1 MTLPVSPTE
10 AVLAMLI
17 IVGGATLQG
26 TIGFGMS
33 LVSAAMLA
41 IVDPDFVPVP
51 LLVNAVLLN
60 IMVTG
65 SERHSFATRTAL
77 WPIIGRAIGAAITVY
92 LLAKLPKEHM
102 QVFFG
107 VMVLLAVLLIKSGWR
122 IKETSPN
129 LLAAGTLSGIMGTAV
144 AIGAPPLAL
153 ALDQRDPARF
163 RSTISGI
170 CLVGAFISLVTLAI
184 GGAVSERKLTMALIL
199 LPGMLAGFTISR
211 RTKRFIDGERLR
223 PFIIF
228 IAGTA
233 AIVLII
239 LGLRG

>member
-1 MTLPVSPTE
+1 MILPVSSTE
-10 AVLAMLI
+10 AALAILI
-17 IVGGATLQG
+17 IIGGAALQG

-33 LVSAAMLA
+33 LVTAAMLA

-60 IMVTG
+60 LMVTG
-65 SERHSFATRTAL
+65 SERQFFAVRSAI
-77 WPIIGRAIGAAITVY
+77 WPIIGRAIGAILTVI

-107 VMVLLAVLLIKSGWR
+107 AMVLLAVILIKSGWH
-122 IKETSPN
+122 IKENSRN

-170 CLVGAFISLVTLAI
+170 CLVGAFISFVALAI
-184 GGAVSERKLTMALIL
+184 GGAVTPRKLMMALIL
-199 LPGMLAGFTISR
+199 FPGMLVGFAISR
-211 RTKRFIDGERLR
+211 CTRRFVDGERLR
-223 PFIIF
+223 PLTIL
-228 IAGTA
+228 IAGA
-233 AIVLII
+233 ASVVLIV